1 MKTFLMRDLVEKENS
16 ANIHMTTLLPRRL
29 TFPREN
35 INTIQMNAATAPFF
49 NIFVGSE
56 S

>member
-1 MKTFLMRDLVEKENS
+1 MRELVGKKICNHSQDKTLVP
-16 ANIHMTTLLPRRL
+16 HRL

-35 INTIQMNAATAPFF
+35 VNTIQMNVAAAPNF